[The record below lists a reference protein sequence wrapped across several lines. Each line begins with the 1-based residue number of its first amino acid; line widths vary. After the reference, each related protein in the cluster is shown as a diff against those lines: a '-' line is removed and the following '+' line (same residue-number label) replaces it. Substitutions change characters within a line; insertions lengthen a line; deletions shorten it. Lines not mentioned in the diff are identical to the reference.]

1 MCAGRECGSHSKR
14 KMACCL
20 VKFRVGPSAQTVAL
34 YEDILPEELSEIL
47 KATLPILGDILGVQD
62 EVVFIFFSLL

>member
-1 MCAGRECGSHSKR
+1 
-14 KMACCL
+14 MACCL